1 MQDKVYKY
9 LMFIR
14 YKDIENWSVQY
25 AISNRLRFGQQYEL
39 KKIGSFLS
47 RNKTPIVVKDDTY
60 YKRVTIKTNNG
71 GCCLRDKMLGKRI
84 GTKLQFKI
92 SSGQFI
98 LSKIDARNGAM
109 GVVPV
114 ECDNAIITSN
124 FWTFDVDNT
133 LVNSDYLSLITTT
146 KEFVKF
152 AENASNGTTN
162 RHYLQESLFLNV
174 KVPLPTLDKQQ
185 ALVKAYNDRLSKAK
199 RLEQNVKEVE
209 NNIEDYML
217 SELGIQPQG
226 YPITESE
233 LPMVREPQVEYVVN
247 HKQNVDAADTYL
259 WGDEIKKE
267 YKYLK
272 FVRFKDITEWGY
284 DRLNGYNGNLLHS
297 TVYPNMTLASLL
309 EINPK
314 TEFYELQVNDDI
326 SFIPMECISDEYGEW
341 KEKRTCKIASSKG
354 YTKFKDGDLIWARI
368 TPCMQNGKSAVV
380 NEMKNGYGCG
390 STEFHVLRNHNANLN
405 IHYVHSLLRLPM
417 VLNDARKSFTGSA
430 GQQRVPKSYL
440 EKLIIP
446 MPSMNIQNSIV
457 EHINKQKL
465 QIKELRQQAETLRKE
480 ALEEFEK
487 EIFE

>member
-1 MQDKVYKY
+1 MRDKVYKY
-9 LMFIR
+9 LKFIR
-14 YKDIENWSVQY
+14 FKDVVQWDLKRYLNNSIKSKYEVVALNKLINEESKKYDISDKKSHYGILGVNNQTGVFDAYIESGAKIKQKYKKMDTGWIAYNPYRVNVGSIGIKRSEHKY
-25 AISNRLRFGQQYEL
+25 DYISPAYVVFSCKPSILPEYL
-39 KKIGSFLS
+39 YMTM
-47 RNKTPIVVKDDTY
+47 KTPSFNKI
-60 YKRVTIKTNNG
+60 I
-71 GCCLRDKMLGKRI
+71 RDNTTGSVR
-84 GTKLQFKI
+84 QN
-92 SSGQFI
+92 
-98 LSKIDARNGAM
+98 LS
-109 GVVPV
+109 
-114 ECDNAIITSN
+114 
-124 FWTFDVDNT
+124 FDV
-133 LVNSDYLSLITTT
+133 L
-146 KEFVKF
+146 K
-152 AENASNGTTN
+152 G
-162 RHYLQESLFLNV
+162 LN
-174 KVPLPTLDKQQ
+174 VPLPSIEVQK
-185 ALVKAYNDRLSKAK
+185 AIVNAYNDRLSKA
-199 RLEQNVKEVE
+199 RRSEQEAKIVK
-209 NNIEDYML
+209 NDTEDYML
-217 SELGIQPQG
+217 TKLGIQPQG

-233 LPMVREPQVEYVVN
+233 LPMASEPQVEYVVN
-247 HKQNVDAADTYL
+247 RKQNIDVADTIL

-284 DRLNGYNGNLLHS
+284 DRLNGYNGKLLHS

-314 TEFYELQVNDDI
+314 TEFPELQVNDDI

-380 NEMKNGYGCG
+380 NEMENGYGCG

-446 MPSMNIQNSIV
+446 VPSMNIQNSIV
-457 EHINKQKL
+457 EHINKQKV
-465 QIKELRQQAETLRKE
+465 QIKELRQRAETLREE
-480 ALEEFEK
+480 ALVEFEK